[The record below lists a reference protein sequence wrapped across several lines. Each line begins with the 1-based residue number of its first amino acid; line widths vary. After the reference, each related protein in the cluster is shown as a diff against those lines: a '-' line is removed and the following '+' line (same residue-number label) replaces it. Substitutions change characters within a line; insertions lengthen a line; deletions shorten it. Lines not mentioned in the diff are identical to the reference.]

1 MHRFLVSFEKKIKI
15 HKKSTNSGI
24 QKHSLVFSRSESLNE
39 HDLKAGSLKFPNNL
53 GKLIQQF
60 VEITTPLREITCH
73 VGSNSVTCHPAAVNF
88 PPLFQLKPVLDLV
101 EGC

>member
-1 MHRFLVSFEKKIKI
+1 VAFKNTHLF
-15 HKKSTNSGI
+15 
-24 QKHSLVFSRSESLNE
+24 FSRSESLNE